1 MCVALIKT
9 LCALTITHHHLA
21 VCSLPLKYSWS
32 RADDQPFIKGT
43 QFSDNNRVLTIA
55 NAPLEAEGD
64 YICKVVRQ
72 GIVSKTATISLL
84 LES

>member
-1 MCVALIKT
+1 MCIYNV
-9 LCALTITHHHLA
+9 CNNHHSA

-32 RADDQPFIKGT
+32 RADGQPFVKGT
-43 QFSDNNRVLTIA
+43 QLSDNNRVLTIA
-55 NAPLEAEGD
+55 NAPLEADGD

-72 GIVSKTATISLL
+72 GTVSKTATISLL